1 MQSHGELTLE
11 WKDDVLMIYPQG
23 PFNEEGVVEVIDT
36 IKNAVLIRNNQ
47 NWSRLEVWE
56 ENTLGSPAVM
66 NSVKEYYRW
75 CTEHGCIAAA
85 IVVKNSV
92 QRSYIEKY
100 FSGNIAVFNSKKE
113 AIDWLMEYSNT

>member
-1 MQSHGELTLE
+1 MNQI
-11 WKDDVLMIYPQG
+11 DIIYS
-23 PFNEEGVVEVIDT
+23 VIT
-36 IKNAVLIRNNQ
+36 
-47 NWSRLEVWE
+47 RLEINRLQTE
-56 ENTLGSPAVM
+56 IEKIDPNAFIVM

-100 FSGNIAVFNSKKE
+100 FSGNFAVFNSKKE
-113 AIDWLMEYSNT
+113 AIDWLMEYNNT